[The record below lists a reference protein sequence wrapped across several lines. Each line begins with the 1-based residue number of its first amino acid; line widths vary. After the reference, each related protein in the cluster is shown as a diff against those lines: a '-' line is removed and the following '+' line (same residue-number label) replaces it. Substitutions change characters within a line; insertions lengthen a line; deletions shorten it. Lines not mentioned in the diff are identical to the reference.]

1 MAVEELLLSAFFQ
14 VLFDRLAS
22 GDFLTFVGQLRGG
35 LDSELKKWEKT
46 LIMIQA
52 VLSDAEEKQLTDRAV
67 KIWLDDLRDL
77 AYDAEDILD
86 EFATEALKQKTMAE
100 NSNHS
105 PACFNCFSP
114 SSVKFKI
121 DMDSK
126 IKSITSRLDEL
137 CAKRIVLGLQLI
149 PGGMSNAW
157 KRRPPSS
164 SVPTERAVYGR
175 DEDKA
180 RILEMVLSDDPTAD
194 ANFCVIPIVGM
205 AGSGKTTLA
214 REVYNDRAVQNFKF
228 DVKAWVCVSDDF
240 DVVSI
245 SRALLESITSTTCD
259 LKTLNEVQVKLKIAV
274 DGKRFLLVLD
284 DVWNENY
291 NLWEILKAPFMA
303 GAPNSKIIVT
313 TRHSNVASTMGSV
326 EHYNLK
332 LLSDEDCWSVFV
344 KHAFESRDAGAHQFS
359 ELFRK
364 KIVAKCG
371 GLPLAASTLGG
382 LLRTRHT
389 EDAWEDILSS
399 KMWDLPQQTDILPV
413 LRLSYHYLPSHL
425 KRCFSYCAIF
435 PKDYEFEKNEL
446 VFLWMAEGM
455 IQQSRTDKQLEDLG
469 NDFFWDLLSRS
480 LFQQSSRDGCKFV
493 MHDLVHDLAQLVSG
507 ETCFWLEEA
516 SKQLRT
522 FKRIRHFSYPCA
534 YEEVKA
540 KFEGLDKA
548 AGLRTFL
555 PLKVRSSYCFITNTV
570 LLDLLPKLK
579 KLRVLSLE
587 GYYIAHLPNSI
598 KDLKLLRYLN
608 LSCTLIESL
617 PESINSLFNLQFLV
631 LRGCDRLQK
640 LPSNLRNLIN
650 LHLLDIR
657 GAHLLTAMPSGMK
670 RLKYLHTL
678 SDFIVGKG
686 IVSGLKDLKSLTFL
700 CGKLCIWRLENAN
713 NSWEAR
719 EASLCDKKCLEA
731 LSLKWGSPY
740 QSRNVNDQGAE
751 ENVLDMLQPHKN
763 IKKLEIMQYG
773 GRRFPTWLGDPSFS
787 NMVAL
792 KLIGCK
798 NCTSLPAV
806 GQLVS
811 LKELTI
817 ERMLVLRSIGSEFCG
832 KNCSKPFQSLETL
845 CFSGL
850 PEWEFWDTGNQTGY
864 IEIFPCLVE
873 LSILGCPKLSGKL
886 PDHLPALE
894 TLVVRYC
901 EELLVSFS
909 SFPLLCKLE
918 IYRCKG
924 LVCSSPI
931 DFKLT
936 KSITISSCSLD
947 IYGCKGMVYNSP
959 LHSKSLSTPV
969 TTSNILEFGKLLKQG
984 FLPTDFLGIADSQDI
999 GIWRPHLQSM
1009 HFGEEAVQG
1018 LRIITLPEEVS
1029 LEENC
1034 MNLVS
1039 FPEVKFFP
1047 INQLKLKFE
1056 NSGALKSLP
1065 EGMIYNCAQ
1074 RKSLTI
1080 EGCDSLEFIARGKLP
1095 SSLEGIQIRDCKK
1108 LQCLVVDEEDAS
1120 AASSSLSSSSMALKW
1135 LDISGCSEL
1144 ANLSSRSK
1152 QLPEELEFLNIEDCP
1167 KLESIAESFHGN
1179 GRLKRIVISDCGN
1192 LKSIPKGQQ
1201 NLNCLKEVKI
1211 FNCLSLVSFPE
1222 GGLPST
1228 VTGVSIGSCEKLK
1241 ALPEDLHKLHYL
1253 QELEITECPSI
1264 ESFPEAGFPTNL
1276 TLLAIADIKMYKA
1289 IIRWGLHRLTSLLR
1303 LYIQGGDNA
1312 ESFPDE
1318 RMGII
1323 LPTSLNRLSISGFP
1337 SLKCLSAMGFQSL
1350 VSLEF
1355 LRISN
1360 CPKLKSFPEVGLP
1373 HSLLQLHIRDC
1384 SLLKKQCK
1392 RDKGKDWS
1400 KIAHIPYVTIDGK
1413 FIFD

>member
-22 GDFLTFVGQLRGG
+22 RDLLTYVGQLRGG

-114 SSVKFKI
+114 SSVKFNI

-137 CAKRIVLGLQLI
+137 CAKRFVLGLQLI
-149 PGGMSNAW
+149 PGGISNAW

-205 AGSGKTTLA
+205 AGAGKTTLA

-240 DVVSI
+240 DVLSI

-259 LKTLNEVQVKLKIAV
+259 LKMLNEVQVKLKIAV

-313 TRHSNVASTMGSV
+313 TRHSNVASTMGSI

-332 LLSDEDCWSVFV
+332 LLSDEDCWSVFA

-359 ELFRK
+359 ELFGK

-382 LLRTRHT
+382 LLRARHT

-399 KMWDLPQQTDILPV
+399 KMWDLPQETDILPV
-413 LRLSYHYLPSHL
+413 LRLSYHYLPSCL
-425 KRCFSYCAIF
+425 KRCFTYCAIF

-446 VFLWMAEGM
+446 VFLWVAEGM
-455 IQQSRTDKQLEDLG
+455 IQQSMTDKRLEDLG
-469 NDFFWDLLSRS
+469 NELFCDLLSRS

-493 MHDLVHDLAQLVSG
+493 MHDLLHDLAQFVSG
-507 ETCFWLEEA
+507 ETGFWLEEA
-516 SKQLRT
+516 NKKLRT
-522 FKRIRHFSYPCA
+522 FERIRHFSYPRA
-534 YEEVKA
+534 YQDGKN
-540 KFEGLDKA
+540 KFEGLNKA
-548 AGLRTFL
+548 TSLRTFL
-555 PLKVRSSYCFITNTV
+555 PLKVRVFSSCYYITNTV

-587 GYYIAHLPNSI
+587 GYCIAHLPNSI

-608 LSCTLIESL
+608 LSGTMIKSL
-617 PESINSLFNLQFLV
+617 PESISSLFNLRFLM
-631 LRGCDRLQK
+631 LRDCDRLQK
-640 LPSNLRNLIN
+640 LPSNMRNLIN
-650 LHLLDIR
+650 LHHLDLK
-657 GAHLLTAMPSGMK
+657 GAHLLTGMPSGMN
-670 RLKYLHTL
+670 RLKFLQTL
-678 SDFIVGKG
+678 SDFIVGRG
-686 IVSGLKDLKSLTFL
+686 IGSGLKDLKNLSFL
-700 CGKLCIWRLENAN
+700 CGKLCISRLENAN
-713 NSWEAR
+713 DSWDAR
-719 EASLCDKKCLEA
+719 EASLCDKKGLEE
-731 LSLKWGSPY
+731 LSLGWGCPFH
-740 QSRNVNDQGAE
+740 SRNEVAE
-751 ENVLDMLQPHKN
+751 EKVLDMLQPHTN
-763 IKKLEIMQYG
+763 IKKLEITRYS
-773 GRRFPTWLGDPSFS
+773 GRKFPIWLGDPSFS

-850 PEWEFWDTGNQTGY
+850 PEWEIWDTGNQTGY
-864 IEIFPCLVE
+864 IEIFPRLVE
-873 LSILGCPKLSGKL
+873 LSISGCPKLSGKL

-894 TLVVRYC
+894 ALVVSYC
-901 EELLVSFS
+901 EELVVSFS

-931 DFKLT
+931 DSKLI
-936 KSITISSCSLD
+936 KRLTISSCSLD

-969 TTSNILEFGKLLKQG
+969 NISNILEFGKLLKQG
-984 FLPTDFLGIADSQDI
+984 FLPAEFLGIGDSQDI
-999 GIWRPHLQSM
+999 RSWRPQFFQGM
-1009 HFGEEAVQG
+1009 QFREKAAQG
-1018 LRIITLPEEVS
+1018 LWIIIAPEEVS
-1029 LEENC
+1029 TEENC
-1034 MNLVS
+1034 MSLVS

-1047 INQLKLKFE
+1047 INRLNLKIE
-1056 NSGALKSLP
+1056 NSGALKSSL

-1074 RKSLTI
+1074 LKSLAV
-1080 EGCDSLEFIARGKLP
+1080 EGCDSLEYIARGKLP
-1095 SSLEGIQIRDCKK
+1095 SSLEWVQILDCMK
-1108 LQCLVVDEEDAS
+1108 LQCLIVDEEDAS

-1135 LDISGCSEL
+1135 LVISGCSEL
-1144 ANLSSRSK
+1144 THLSSRSR
-1152 QLPEELEFLNIEDCP
+1152 QLPEELEYLNIEDCP

-1179 GRLKRIVISDCGN
+1179 GRVKMIFISNCGN

-1201 NLNCLKEVKI
+1201 NLNCLKEIKI
-1211 FNCLSLVSFPE
+1211 LNCPSLVSFPE

-1228 VTGVSIGSCEKLK
+1228 VTNVSIGSCDKLK
-1241 ALPEDLHKLHYL
+1241 ALPEDMHKLHFL

-1276 TLLAIADIKMYKA
+1276 TLLVIADTKMYKA
-1289 IIRWGLHRLTSLLR
+1289 IIQWGLHRLTSLLR
-1303 LYIQGGDNA
+1303 LYIHGGDNA

-1323 LPTSLNRLSISGFP
+1323 LPTSLNRLGISGFP

-1360 CPKLKSFPEVGLP
+1360 CPKLKSFPAVGLP

-1384 SLLKKQCK
+1384 PLLKKQCK

-1400 KIAHIPYVTIDGK
+1400 KIAHIPYVMIDDK

>member
-67 KIWLDDLRDL
+67 KIWFDDLRDL

-149 PGGMSNAW
+149 PGGISNAW

-194 ANFCVIPIVGM
+194 ANFRVIPIVGM
-205 AGSGKTTLA
+205 AGAGKTTLA

-389 EDAWEDILSS
+389 DDAWEDILSS

-507 ETCFWLEEA
+507 ETSFWLEEA

-555 PLKVRSSYCFITNTV
+555 PL
-570 LLDLLPKLK
+570 KLK

-686 IVSGLKDLKSLTFL
+686 IVSGLKDLKSLTLL
-700 CGKLCIWRLENAN
+700 CGKLCIWKLENAN

-901 EELLVSFS
+901 EEF
-909 SFPLLCKLE
+909 
-918 IYRCKG
+918 
-924 LVCSSPI
+924 
-931 DFKLT
+931 
-936 KSITISSCSLD
+936 
-947 IYGCKGMVYNSP
+947 
-959 LHSKSLSTPV
+959 
-969 TTSNILEFGKLLKQG
+969 
-984 FLPTDFLGIADSQDI
+984 
-999 GIWRPHLQSM
+999 
-1009 HFGEEAVQG
+1009 
-1018 LRIITLPEEVS
+1018 
-1029 LEENC
+1029 
-1034 MNLVS
+1034 
-1039 FPEVKFFP
+1039 
-1047 INQLKLKFE
+1047 
-1056 NSGALKSLP
+1056 GALKSLP

-1144 ANLSSRSK
+1144 TNLSSRSK

-1211 FNCLSLVSFPE
+1211 FNCPSLVSFPE
-1222 GGLPST
+1222 GGLPNT

-1400 KIAHIPYVTIDGK
+1400 KIAHIPYNEELRIASFVPLSSI
-1413 FIFD
+1413 I

>member
-1 MAVEELLLSAFFQ
+1 
-14 VLFDRLAS
+14 
-22 GDFLTFVGQLRGG
+22 
-35 LDSELKKWEKT
+35 
-46 LIMIQA
+46 
-52 VLSDAEEKQLTDRAV
+52 
-67 KIWLDDLRDL
+67 
-77 AYDAEDILD
+77 
-86 EFATEALKQKTMAE
+86 
-100 NSNHS
+100 
-105 PACFNCFSP
+105 
-114 SSVKFKI
+114 
-121 DMDSK
+121 MDSK

-149 PGGMSNAW
+149 PGGISNAW

-194 ANFCVIPIVGM
+194 ANFRVIPIVGM
-205 AGSGKTTLA
+205 AGAGKTTLA

-240 DVVSI
+240 DVLSI

-313 TRHSNVASTMGSV
+313 TRHSNVASTMGSI

-332 LLSDEDCWSVFV
+332 LLSDEDCWSVFA

-382 LLRTRHT
+382 LLRARHT

-399 KMWDLPQQTDILPV
+399 KMWDLPQETDILPV
-413 LRLSYHYLPSHL
+413 LRLSYHYLPSCL
-425 KRCFSYCAIF
+425 KRCFTYCAIF

-446 VFLWMAEGM
+446 VFLWVAEGM
-455 IQQSRTDKQLEDLG
+455 IQQSMTDKRLEDLG
-469 NDFFWDLLSRS
+469 NELFCDLLSRS
-480 LFQQSSRDGCKFV
+480 LFQQSSRD
-493 MHDLVHDLAQLVSG
+493 
-507 ETCFWLEEA
+507 
-516 SKQLRT
+516 
-522 FKRIRHFSYPCA
+522 
-534 YEEVKA
+534 
-540 KFEGLDKA
+540 
-548 AGLRTFL
+548 
-555 PLKVRSSYCFITNTV
+555 
-570 LLDLLPKLK
+570 
-579 KLRVLSLE
+579 
-587 GYYIAHLPNSI
+587 
-598 KDLKLLRYLN
+598 
-608 LSCTLIESL
+608 
-617 PESINSLFNLQFLV
+617 
-631 LRGCDRLQK
+631 
-640 LPSNLRNLIN
+640 
-650 LHLLDIR
+650 
-657 GAHLLTAMPSGMK
+657 
-670 RLKYLHTL
+670 
-678 SDFIVGKG
+678 
-686 IVSGLKDLKSLTFL
+686 
-700 CGKLCIWRLENAN
+700 
-713 NSWEAR
+713 
-719 EASLCDKKCLEA
+719 
-731 LSLKWGSPY
+731 
-740 QSRNVNDQGAE
+740 
-751 ENVLDMLQPHKN
+751 
-763 IKKLEIMQYG
+763 
-773 GRRFPTWLGDPSFS
+773 
-787 NMVAL
+787 
-792 KLIGCK
+792 
-798 NCTSLPAV
+798 
-806 GQLVS
+806 
-811 LKELTI
+811 
-817 ERMLVLRSIGSEFCG
+817 GSEFCG

-850 PEWEFWDTGNQTGY
+850 PEWEIWDTGNQTGY
-864 IEIFPCLVE
+864 IEIFPRLVE
-873 LSILGCPKLSGKL
+873 LSISGCPKLSGKL

-894 TLVVRYC
+894 ALVVSYC
-901 EELLVSFS
+901 EELVVSFS

-931 DFKLT
+931 DSKLI
-936 KSITISSCSLD
+936 KRLTISSCSLD

-969 TTSNILEFGKLLKQG
+969 NISNILEFGKLLKQG
-984 FLPTDFLGIADSQDI
+984 FLPAEFLGIGDSQDI
-999 GIWRPHLQSM
+999 RSWRPQFFQGM
-1009 HFGEEAVQG
+1009 QFREKAAQG
-1018 LRIITLPEEVS
+1018 LWIIIAPGEVS
-1029 LEENC
+1029 TEEKC
-1034 MNLVS
+1034 MSLVS

-1047 INQLKLKFE
+1047 INRLNLKIE
-1056 NSGALKSLP
+1056 NSGALKSSL

-1074 RKSLTI
+1074 LKSLAV
-1080 EGCDSLEFIARGKLP
+1080 EGCDSLEYIARGKLP
-1095 SSLEGIQIRDCKK
+1095 SSLEWVQILDCKK
-1108 LQCLVVDEEDAS
+1108 LQCLLVDEEDAS

-1135 LDISGCSEL
+1135 LVISGCSEL
-1144 ANLSSRSK
+1144 THLSSRSR
-1152 QLPEELEFLNIEDCP
+1152 QLPEELEYLNIEDCP

-1179 GRLKRIVISDCGN
+1179 GRVKMIFISNCGN

-1201 NLNCLKEVKI
+1201 NLNCLKEIKI
-1211 FNCLSLVSFPE
+1211 LNCPSLVSFPE

-1228 VTGVSIGSCEKLK
+1228 VTNVSIGSCDKLK
-1241 ALPEDLHKLHYL
+1241 ALPEDMHKLHCL

-1276 TLLAIADIKMYKA
+1276 TLLVIADTKMYKA
-1289 IIRWGLHRLTSLLR
+1289 IIQWGLHRLTSLLR
-1303 LYIQGGDNA
+1303 LYIHGGDNA

-1323 LPTSLNRLSISGFP
+1323 LPTSLNRLGISGFP

-1360 CPKLKSFPEVGLP
+1360 CPKLKSFPAVGLP
-1373 HSLLQLHIRDC
+1373 HSLLQLHIRGC
-1384 SLLKKQCK
+1384 PLLKKQCK

-1400 KIAHIPYVTIDGK
+1400 KIAHIPYVMIDGK

>member
-1 MAVEELLLSAFFQ
+1 MAVGELLLSAFFQ

-22 GDFLTFVGQLRGG
+22 RDLLNFVRQLQGG
-35 LDSELKKWEKT
+35 LDSELKKWENT

-86 EFATEALKQKTMAE
+86 EFATDALKQESMAE

-114 SSVKFKI
+114 SSVKFNI

-164 SVPTERAVYGR
+164 SVPTERVVYGR

-180 RILEMVLSDDPTAD
+180 RILEMVLSDDPTTD

-205 AGSGKTTLA
+205 AGAGKTTLA
-214 REVYNDRAVQNFKF
+214 REVYNDRAVQNLKF

-240 DVVSI
+240 DVLSI

-291 NLWEILKAPFMA
+291 NLWEILKAPFRA

-326 EHYNLK
+326 EHYSLK

-344 KHAFESRDAGAHQFS
+344 KHGFESKDAGAHQFS

-425 KRCFSYCAIF
+425 KRCFTYCATF

-455 IQQSRTDKQLEDLG
+455 IQQSRTDKLLEDLG
-469 NDFFWDLLSRS
+469 NEFFCDLLSRS
-480 LFQQSSRDGCKFV
+480 LFQQSSRDVRKFV
-493 MHDLVHDLAQLVSG
+493 MHDLVHDLAQLASG
-507 ETCFWLEEA
+507 DTSFRLEEVN
-516 SKQLRT
+516 KQLRT
-522 FKRIRHFSYPCA
+522 FERIRHFSYPCA
-534 YEEVKA
+534 WYEGKNKFYGLNKA
-540 KFEGLDKA
+540 PC
-548 AGLRTFL
+548 LRTFL
-555 PLKVRSSYCFITNTV
+555 PLNVRGLPTGNYITNMV

-587 GYYIAHLPNSI
+587 GYCIAYIPNSI
-598 KDLKLLRYLN
+598 KDLKLLRYIN
-608 LSCTLIESL
+608 FSRTLIESL
-617 PESINSLFNLQFLV
+617 PESISSLFNLQFLL
-631 LRGCDRLQK
+631 LRTCHRLQK
-640 LPSNLRNLIN
+640 LPSNMRNLLN
-650 LHLLDIR
+650 LHHLDI
-657 GAHLLTAMPSGMK
+657 GGSSLITEMPSGMN
-670 RLKYLHTL
+670 RLKFLQTL
-678 SDFIVGKG
+678 SDFIVGRG
-686 IVSGLKDLKSLTFL
+686 IGSGLKDLKNLTFL
-700 CGKLCIWRLENAN
+700 CGKLCILRLENAN
-713 NSWEAR
+713 DSWDAR
-719 EASLCDKKCLEA
+719 EASLGDKKGLEE
-731 LSLKWGSPY
+731 LSLGWGSPFH
-740 QSRNVNDQGAE
+740 SRNEIAE
-751 ENVLDMLQPHKN
+751 EKVLDMLQPHTN
-763 IKKLEIMQYG
+763 IKKLEITRYS
-773 GRRFPTWLGDPSFS
+773 GRKFPIWLGDPSFS
-787 NMVAL
+787 NMVTL
-792 KLIGCK
+792 KLIGCA

-806 GQLVS
+806 GKLVS

-817 ERMLVLRSIGSEFCG
+817 RRMLVLRSIGSEICG
-832 KNCSKPFQSLETL
+832 KDCSTPFQSLETL
-845 CFSGL
+845 CFSDL
-850 PEWEFWDTGNQTGY
+850 PELEFWDTGNQTGY
-864 IEIFPCLVE
+864 VEIFPRLVE
-873 LSILGCPKLSGKL
+873 LYIEWCPKLSGKL

-894 TLVVRYC
+894 TLAVSYC
-901 EELLVSFS
+901 KELVVSFS
-909 SFPLLCKLE
+909 SFPLLRKLE
-918 IYRCKG
+918 ISRCKG
-924 LVCSSPI
+924 VVCSSPI
-931 DFKLT
+931 DSKLT
-936 KSITISSCSLD
+936 KSITISNCSLD

-959 LHSKSLSTPV
+959 LHSKPLSTPV
-969 TTSNILEFGKLLKQG
+969 TISNILEFGKLLKQG
-984 FLPTDFLGIADSQDI
+984 LLPAEFLGIGDSQDI
-999 GIWRPHLQSM
+999 GFWRPWFQSINY
-1009 HFGEEAVQG
+1009 GEEAVQG

-1029 LEENC
+1029 IDEKC
-1034 MNLVS
+1034 MSLVS
-1039 FPEVKFFP
+1039 FTERKFFP
-1047 INQLKLKFE
+1047 INRLHVKIE
-1056 NSGALKSLP
+1056 NSGALKSLL
-1065 EGMIYNCAQ
+1065 EGMMYNCAQ
-1074 RKSLTI
+1074 LKSLNI

-1095 SSLEGIQIRDCKK
+1095 SFLEGIEIHDCKK

-1120 AASSSLSSSSMALKW
+1120 AASSSLSSSSMALKR
-1135 LDISGCSEL
+1135 LVISGCSEL
-1144 ANLSSRSK
+1144 TNLSSRSR
-1152 QLPEELEFLNIEDCP
+1152 QLSEELEFLKIDDCP
-1167 KLESIAESFHGN
+1167 KLESIAESFHGD
-1179 GRLKRIVISDCGN
+1179 GRVKRIFISNCGN
-1192 LKSIPKGQQ
+1192 LKSIPKGLQ
-1201 NLNCLKEVKI
+1201 NLNCLEGVTI
-1211 FNCLSLVSFPE
+1211 WNCPSLVSFPE
-1222 GGLPST
+1222 RGLPST
-1228 VTGVSIGSCEKLK
+1228 VTNVSIASCEKFK
-1241 ALPEDLHKLHYL
+1241 ALPEDLHKLNYL
-1253 QELEITECPSI
+1253 QRLAIRECPSI
-1264 ESFPEAGFPTNL
+1264 VSFPEAGFPTNL
-1276 TLLAIADIKMYKA
+1276 TSLIIANIKMYKA
-1289 IIRWGLHRLTSLLR
+1289 IIQWGLHRLTSLLD
-1303 LYIQGGDNA
+1303 LYINEGDNA

-1323 LPTSLNRLSISGFP
+1323 LPASLTGLSISGFP
-1337 SLKCLSAMGFQSL
+1337 NLKCLSAMGFQSL
-1350 VSLEF
+1350 ASLEF

-1373 HSLLQLHIRDC
+1373 SSLLRLQIEDC
-1384 SLLKKQCK
+1384 SWLKKQCK